1 MIIAF
6 VLTGPLCN
14 SQTIVQ
20 ISEPRL
26 ELKDNMIHIYYDI
39 QNSDPL
45 EKYVISVEI
54 NDEDGNPLEADA
66 LDGDIGMVED
76 GGRNKHITWNL
87 EADNIQIN
95 AYVFVKINAR
105 VIPPPAPVTNKSEE
119 EIVQKEEEIVQK
131 MVDEEVEELK
141 PGVIPEDT
149 PEDTPA
155 DTPEDTPENTP
166 EKASKVNEDAPVSGS
181 TTFNRTSIVLQSL
194 AIPGLGLS
202 RVTGNPH
209 WIRGMAGY
217 GCIIGSVILN
227 RQSIQTFDSIED
239 IEDPS
244 AAETAFNKS
253 VRQDKISEGLAY
265 AAIGIWI
272 TDIIWTWM
280 GTSDLMSGPSIG
292 DLNNISIR
300 TDIDPLSYAPLV
312 CFRYTF

>member
-1 MIIAF
+1 MGKLHHSLLIIAF

-95 AYVFVKINAR
+95 AYVVVKINAR

-119 EIVQKEEEIVQK
+119 EIVQK
-131 MVDEEVEELK
+131 MVDEEVEESK
-141 PGVIPEDT
+141 SGVIPEDT
-149 PEDTPA
+149 
-155 DTPEDTPENTP
+155 
-166 EKASKVNEDAPVSGS
+166 PVSGS

-209 WIRGMAGY
+209 WIRGAAGY

-227 RQSIQTFDSIED
+227 RQSIQTFDSIEEM
-239 IEDPS
+239 EDPTE
-244 AAETAFNKS
+244 AETAFNKS

-265 AAIGIWI
+265 VAIGIWI

-280 GTSDLMSGPSIG
+280 GTSDLMSGPSVG
-292 DLNNISIR
+292 DLNNISIH

>member
-1 MIIAF
+1 MGKLHHSLLIIAF

-26 ELKDNMIHIYYDI
+26 ELKDNMVHIYYDI

-45 EKYVISVEI
+45 ETYVISVEI
-54 NDEDGNPLEADA
+54 NDEDGNPFDADA

-95 AYVFVKINAR
+95 AYVVVKINAR

-119 EIVQKEEEIVQK
+119 EIVQK
-131 MVDEEVEELK
+131 MVDEEVEESK
-141 PGVIPEDT
+141 SGVIPEDT
-149 PEDTPA
+149 PEDT
-155 DTPEDTPENTP
+155 
-166 EKASKVNEDAPVSGS
+166 PVSGS

-239 IEDPS
+239 MEDS
-244 AAETAFNKS
+244 TEAETAFNKS

-265 AAIGIWI
+265 VAIGIWI

-280 GTSDLMSGPSIG
+280 GTSDLMSGPSVG
-292 DLNNISIR
+292 DLNNISIH

>member
-1 MIIAF
+1 MGKLHHSLLIIAF

-26 ELKDNMIHIYYDI
+26 ELKDNMVHIYYDI

-54 NDEDGNPLEADA
+54 NDEDGNPFDADA

-95 AYVFVKINAR
+95 AYVVVKINAR
-105 VIPPPAPVTNKSEE
+105 VIPPPATVTNKS
-119 EIVQKEEEIVQK
+119 EEEIVQK
-131 MVDEEVEELK
+131 MVDEEVEESK
-141 PGVIPEDT
+141 SGVIPEDT
-149 PEDTPA
+149 PA
-155 DTPEDTPENTP
+155 
-166 EKASKVNEDAPVSGS
+166 DAPVSGS

-239 IEDPS
+239 MEDPTE
-244 AAETAFNKS
+244 AETAFNKS

-265 AAIGIWI
+265 AAIGIWV

-292 DLNNISIR
+292 DLNNISIG

>member
-1 MIIAF
+1 MGKLHHSLLIIAF

-26 ELKDNMIHIYYDI
+26 ELKDNMVHIYYDI

-45 EKYVISVEI
+45 ETYVISVEI
-54 NDEDGNPLEADA
+54 NDEDGNPFDADA

-95 AYVFVKINAR
+95 AYVVVKINAR

-119 EIVQKEEEIVQK
+119 EIVQK
-131 MVDEEVEELK
+131 MVDEEVEESK
-141 PGVIPEDT
+141 SGVIPEDT
-149 PEDTPA
+149 
-155 DTPEDTPENTP
+155 
-166 EKASKVNEDAPVSGS
+166 PVSGS

-239 IEDPS
+239 MEDPTE
-244 AAETAFNKS
+244 AETAFNKS

-265 AAIGIWI
+265 AAIGIWV

-292 DLNNISIR
+292 DLNNISIG

>member
-1 MIIAF
+1 MGKLHHSLLIIAF

-39 QNSDPL
+39 ENSDPL

-54 NDEDGNPLEADA
+54 NDEGGNPLEADA

-105 VIPPPAPVTNKSEE
+105 VIPPAAPVTNKSEE
-119 EIVQKEEEIVQK
+119 EIAQK
-131 MVDEEVEELK
+131 MVDEEVEESK

-149 PEDTPA
+149 PEDT
-155 DTPEDTPENTP
+155 
-166 EKASKVNEDAPVSGS
+166 PVSGS

-244 AAETAFNKS
+244 EAETAFNKS

-265 AAIGIWI
+265 AAIGIWVM
-272 TDIIWTWM
+272 DIIWTWM

>member
-1 MIIAF
+1 MGKLHHSLLIIAF

-105 VIPPPAPVTNKSEE
+105 VIPPPATVTNKF
-119 EIVQKEEEIVQK
+119 EEEIVQK
-131 MVDEEVEELK
+131 MVDEEVEESK
-141 PGVIPEDT
+141 SGVIPEDT
-149 PEDTPA
+149 
-155 DTPEDTPENTP
+155 
-166 EKASKVNEDAPVSGS
+166 PVSGS

-209 WIRGMAGY
+209 WIRGAAGY

-227 RQSIQTFDSIED
+227 RQSINTFDSIEEM
-239 IEDPS
+239 EDPTE
-244 AAETAFNKS
+244 AETAFNKS

-280 GTSDLMSGPSIG
+280 GTSDLMSGPSVG